1 MCVFKIL
8 GLKKKAN
15 KSSKIFDEL
24 FPGET
29 FMNIEYRKPSEYVSR
44 YWDEYKKCG
53 NNDKSINGSVFE
65 LIIYTLLY
73 REKILP
79 IYLQANL
86 AFIPNVKYDLILYN
100 EEVGPVSLSLKTS
113 LRERKK
119 QADLEAVALKY
130 VHRKAKCY
138 LISIDAAEVV
148 VAQND
153 IKKGALL
160 GLDYVLNARD
170 PEFDEFIKRLKEVPF
185 TTAGSVPVISSN
197 SIIKIN

>member
-1 MCVFKIL
+1 MCVYKIL
-8 GLKKKAN
+8 GLKKKAT
-15 KSSKIFDEL
+15 KSSKIFDGI
-24 FPGET
+24 FSGKT
-29 FMNIEYRKPSEYVSR
+29 FMDIEYENPSEYVTK
-44 YWDEYKKCG
+44 YWAEYKKCG
-53 NNDKSINGSVFE
+53 NNDNSVNGSVFE

-73 REKILP
+73 RENILP
-79 IYLQANL
+79 MYLQANL

-100 EEVGPVSLSLKTS
+100 EEVGPISLSLKTS

-138 LISIDAAEVV
+138 LISIDAAEVSA
-148 VAQND
+148 AQKD

-160 GLDYVLNARD
+160 GLDCVLNATT
-170 PEFDEFIKRLKEVPF
+170 PEFDDFIKELKEVPF
-185 TTAGSVPVISSN
+185 TIAGSVPVVSSN